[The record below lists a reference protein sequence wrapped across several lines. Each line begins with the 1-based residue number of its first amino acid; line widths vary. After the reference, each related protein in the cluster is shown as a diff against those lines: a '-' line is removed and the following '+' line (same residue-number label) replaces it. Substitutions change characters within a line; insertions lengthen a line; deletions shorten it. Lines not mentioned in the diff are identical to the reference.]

1 MRGPSATDPGLDRS
15 QDGEPLLARRM
26 DRYQAAA
33 LVLGLVLVLDATGS
47 DSLAAFLPVAPKG
60 IKGANLLDQQDA
72 SKYFKEFYTSPSSE
86 KHNKAT
92 SKDLVEPHDY
102 MLSIYKT
109 FSTAE
114 KLGLN
119 ASFFRSSKA
128 ANTIASFVD
137 NGQGMRPRTKAP
149 LLICIS
155 PNNTLFL
162 KVMPML

>member
-60 IKGANLLDQQDA
+60 SKGSNLLDQQDA

-86 KHNKAT
+86 KHNKAI

-155 PNNTLFL
+155 PNDNTL